1 MDVLQPYDQILMC
14 GTDLREVSKGT
25 WWQTYVAVRVWGFDT
40 RFYDTSVTKD
50 AAMARH
56 TYKSG
61 L

>member
-1 MDVLQPYDQILMC
+1 MC

-25 WWQTYVAVRVWGFDT
+25 WWQTYVAVRVWGFDNRSFVT
-40 RFYDTSVTKD
+40 AVTKD